1 MKKIIKLLSFIFVL
15 TLFILPTKVLAATH
29 YLYSDY
35 ISNFSSADR
44 SKAYYLG
51 FGNTYTFSKLYIHRI
66 DDGGNL
72 YLGYCLD
79 DGLSSTSGGSGT
91 ITDSD
96 SSSLKNKAGGTLA
109 SWQVSLLKNIMA
121 AGYQKSGDIS
131 SLKNASSSVK
141 DNILATQILVWE
153 VMDGVRSDYST
164 SNYNSQSPN
173 TYDFVKT
180 DSSLKTAYETILSDA
195 SKLAGNSKPA
205 SFGKT
210 YVLHWNDGSKK
221 YTSDSISIGHYS
233 VDKYDNKL
241 TVKTS
246 NNAITVSTTSKIS
259 SPVDVNFKF
268 VKGNTLSTSNKL
280 RWFTFTQ
287 SSGAQKLLVGYYQ
300 GAATGKLSVKTESGS
315 FKITKKDATTKKN
328 LKGAVFSLYKCSSQ
342 SSCESS
348 PVKTIDM
355 KNKEISDAVT
365 IDKSGLY
372 LIKETTV
379 PFGYE
384 KINDFYI
391 KFTIDDNGKV
401 SAAIDGSVKN
411 VTKKSA
417 SGSEVLNIIIS
428 DEEKSFNIKKID
440 GNNNKT
446 EIKGATFRI
455 KKTDGTV
462 IKFIKDADGKYRYDA
477 AGTVTNLV
485 STNKS
490 VYAVS
495 LLPVGEYILEE
506 TAVPYPYVIPSKQI
520 EKETK
525 FKIDKTDYLQ
535 NYNYT
540 TNKYVKSSDVT
551 ITAKN
556 FKTRVTIIK
565 TGLKSAPIKGVTFEL
580 YNSNKTAQIPV
591 KVENNEYVYNKGGSP
606 IQLVTNASG
615 KIVINYLP
623 EGKYYLK
630 ETSTPAD
637 SGLAIDPNNQ
647 WTQIDIYVNR
657 TSATPYN
664 YKKEVRNA
672 KGSFCFYKID
682 EDGNYL
688 DSGKFILQM
697 YNEKTSKYE
706 DKALVFNETD
716 KTYSIDTTNKSD
728 IYTFSPISEGQTC
741 FADVDVKGK
750 YRVVEIEAPEGF
762 VLPKVSETQAEIV
775 INEYGYAT
783 GDAVIINKRIK
794 VGEGAEA
801 QAELII
807 NIQTGQN
814 KIHYIAII
822 CGVIAI
828 IIGLLVIKKKIDKK

>member
-1 MKKIIKLLSFIFVL
+1 MKKILKLFNFIFIL
-15 TLFILPTKVLAATH
+15 MLFLLPTKVFAATH

-44 SKAYYLG
+44 SRAYYLG
-51 FGNTYTFSKLYIHRI
+51 FGNTYTFNKLYIHRI
-66 DDGGNL
+66 DDGAS

-91 ITDSD
+91 ITDT
-96 SSSLKNKAGGTLA
+96 SSSTLYNKAGGALA
-109 SWQVSLLKNIMA
+109 DWQVKILKNIMA
-121 AGYQKSGDIS
+121 AGYQKTGDIG
-131 SLKNASSSVK
+131 SLTSASSSVK
-141 DNILATQILVWE
+141 DQILATQILIWE

-180 DSSLKTAYETILSDA
+180 DSSLRTAYETILSDA
-195 SKLAGNSKPA
+195 SKLAGNNKPS

-210 YVLHWNDGSKK
+210 YILHWNDGSGK
-221 YTSDSISIGHYS
+221 YTSDSIGIGHYS
-233 VDKYDNKL
+233 VDSYDNKL

-246 NNAITVSTTSKIS
+246 SNSITITTTSKIT

-268 VKGNTLSTSNKL
+268 VKGSTLSSSNKL
-280 RWFTFTQ
+280 KWFTFSQ

-315 FKITKKDATTKKN
+315 FKITKRDSTTKKN
-328 LKGAVFSLYKCSSQ
+328 LKGAEFKLYKCSSQ
-342 SSCESS
+342 SKCESS
-348 PVKTIDM
+348 PTQTINM
-355 KNKEISDAVT
+355 KSKEVSDPINIT
-365 IDKSGLY
+365 KSGLY
-372 LIKETTV
+372 LIKETVV

-384 KINDFYI
+384 KINDFYV
-391 KFTIDDNGKV
+391 KFTIADDGKV
-401 SAAIDGSVKN
+401 SASIDGSVKN

-417 SGSEVLNIIIS
+417 SGSDILNIIIS
-428 DEEKSFNIKKID
+428 DDEKSFKIKKID
-440 GNNNKT
+440 GNDNKT

-455 KKTDGTV
+455 KKSDGTV
-462 IKFIKDADGKYRYDA
+462 LKFVKDADGQYRYDT

-485 STNKS
+485 SANKS
-490 VYAVS
+490 VYQVS
-495 LLPVGEYILEE
+495 LLPEGEYILEE
-506 TAVPYPYVIPSKQI
+506 TAVPYPYVLPSKQI

-540 TNKYVKSSDVT
+540 TNKYVKSADVT

-565 TGLKSAPIKGVTFEL
+565 TGLKSAPVKNVTFEL
-580 YNSNKTAQIPV
+580 YNSNKTSQIPLRL
-591 KVENNEYVYNKGGSP
+591 ENGEYIYNAGGTP
-606 IQLVTNASG
+606 IQLVTDANG

-623 EGKYYLK
+623 EGKYFLK
-630 ETSTPAD
+630 ETTTPAD
-637 SGLAIDPNNQ
+637 SGLVIDPNNQ

-657 TSATPYN
+657 SSATPYN
-664 YKKEVRNA
+664 YRKEIRNA

-688 DSGKFILQM
+688 DTGKFILQK

-728 IYTFSPISEGQTC
+728 IYTFSPISDGQTC
-741 FADVDVKGK
+741 FSDIDAKGK

-762 VLPKVSETQAEIV
+762 ILPKVSETQAEIV
-775 INEYGYAT
+775 INEYGYAI
-783 GDAVIINKRIK
+783 GDAVIINKKIN

-801 QAELII
+801 SAELII
-807 NIQTGQN
+807 NIQTGQT
-814 KIHYIAII
+814 KVHYIAII
-822 CGVIAI
+822 CTVIGAI
-828 IIGLLVIKKKIDKK
+828 IALLLIKKKIDKK